1 MRLALFVCGFS
12 VPSVGGNFSPSKLL
26 HLNSSHLNSDTVW
39 GGAFLRAD
47 WGGKFVGV
55 SKKKWITS
63 YLALDAG
70 SPMISIFKNLGEGP
84 LDEINMK
91 YFEMFVCSVYSSTS

>member
-1 MRLALFVCGFS
+1 MLFSEV
-12 VPSVGGNFSPSKLL
+12 
-26 HLNSSHLNSDTVW
+26 
-39 GGAFLRAD
+39 D

-70 SPMISIFKNLGEGP
+70 SPMISVFRNLGEGWEQYGG
-84 LDEINMK
+84 LDESNMK
-91 YFEMFVCSVYSSTS
+91 YLETIVCSVYSSTSQLLTVAELR